1 MLLLSVDFGQVYLKC
16 SIMANKSLINDSIST
31 YDSSSFT
38 NLKLKLTT
46 DITIKEESYS
56 IIFFIVSVKTHVEF
70 MNSIEYKIISNIIN
84 IDKPIKVKYSGYPSL
99 LDIDVLSNMFPNS
112 DLVHYPSRS
121 TILSIIGFDYIH
133 NEKNH
138 KLFKLPEVSLRKL
151 TTVGK
156 VNKLS
161 EKDRIYIDK
170 DNDNDFYPYI
180 LANIV
185 EGSSIYKVTSKNSY
199 ERLGGSSFGATTY
212 WSLVQLCCK
221 YDDPIKAVID
231 GLDGDNSKIDLS
243 VEDIFGGSYENFN
256 LPDDLIA
263 SSFGKIKRYNDL
275 SQIENKDISKSLMI
289 LFSLCN
295 GQIMSLLAKQE
306 KIKKVIIF
314 GNPFPAYE
322 LMQLFQTT
330 VTFMTNSEVE
340 TYFSDYSTYLTLI
353 GLNYKQINN

>member
-1 MLLLSVDFGQVYLKC
+1 MYLLSVDFGQVYLKF
-16 SIMANKSLINDSIST
+16 SILSNKKLIYDSINQ
-31 YDSSSFT
+31 YDTSSF
-38 NLKLKLTT
+38 KYIQHKLTT
-46 DITIKEESYS
+46 DINIKEELCS
-56 IIFFIVSVKTHVEF
+56 IMFFFVSVKQHEEF
-70 MNSIEYKIISNIIN
+70 IKSNEYKVISTIIN
-84 IDKPIKVKYSGYPSL
+84 IDLPIKVKYSGYPSL
-99 LDIDVLSNMFPNS
+99 LDIDVFSKIFPMS
-112 DLVHYPSRS
+112 DLVNYPSRS
-121 TILSIIGFDYIH
+121 TVLSIVGFDFVH

-138 KLFKLPEVSLRKL
+138 QLFKLPEVHLRKL

-156 VNKLS
+156 VTKLT
-161 EKDRIYIDK
+161 EKDRIYIDNSNK
-170 DNDNDFYPYI
+170 EEFYPYI

-212 WSLVQLCCK
+212 WSLVQLCCN
-221 YDDPIKAVID
+221 YNDPIKAVMD

-243 VEDIFGGSYENFN
+243 VYDIFGGSYENFN

-275 SQIENKDISKSLMI
+275 SIIENKDISRSLMI
-289 LFSLCN
+289 LFCLCN
-295 GQIMSLLAKQE
+295 GQIMSLLSKQE
-306 KIKKVIIF
+306 NIKKVIIF

-330 VTFMTNSEVE
+330 VSFMTNNEAEV
-340 TYFSDYSTYLTLI
+340 YFSDYSTYLTLI